1 MLAVGRLVKQK
12 GFDVLLEAMAIL
24 VKDPPFRCRLLIAGD
39 GPERASLERLAN
51 DLGLA
56 DRVRFLGP
64 TDRARIASLFRG
76 AEAFVLPSR
85 HEPFGIV
92 NLEAMAAGVPVV
104 ATAVG
109 GVPEFVVDR
118 ETGLL
123 VRPGDSAALARGIN
137 RILTER
143 RLRDTCVANGSRV
156 AAQHDWAVLAAEYA
170 DVYQSVLRHRGARV
184 PVERPAA
191 GVIRSR

>member
-1 MLAVGRLVKQK
+1 MPTCSLRETGPNGR
-12 GFDVLLEAMAIL
+12 
-24 VKDPPFRCRLLIAGD
+24 R
-39 GPERASLERLAN
+39 LERLAD

-56 DRVRFLGP
+56 DRVRFLGA
-64 TDRARIASLFRG
+64 TDRTADVSLFRG

-92 NLEAMAAGVPVV
+92 NLEAMAAGVPIV

-123 VRPGDSAALARGIN
+123 VQPDDARATRELMNRLLSDRRAPRHMCREMDLEWPPNTTGRCSQLSTPTYIDRFCGRSGARAPSLIARGG
-137 RILTER
+137 R
-143 RLRDTCVANGSRV
+143 
-156 AAQHDWAVLAAEYA
+156 QF
-170 DVYQSVLRHRGARV
+170 
-184 PVERPAA
+184 
-191 GVIRSR
+191 RSRQRELYEGRWGPQRSSDLA